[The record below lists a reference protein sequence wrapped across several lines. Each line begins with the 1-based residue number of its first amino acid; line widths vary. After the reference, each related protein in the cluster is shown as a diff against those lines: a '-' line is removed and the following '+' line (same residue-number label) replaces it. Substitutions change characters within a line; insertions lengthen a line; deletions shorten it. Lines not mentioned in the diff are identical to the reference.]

1 VLKLRSV
8 SSIVIAPAKTGSL
21 VIKRIAVTD
30 KAHKSKGK
38 RSRET
43 NLVVREHT
51 IVVKKLI
58 LPKIDEIPARW
69 SLKIAKST
77 EIPE

>member
-1 VLKLRSV
+1 
-8 SSIVIAPAKTGSL
+8 
-21 VIKRIAVTD
+21 VTEI
-30 KAHKSKGK
+30 AHKSKGK

-58 LPKIDEIPARW
+58 LPKIDEIPARC